1 MKRKIREEINLCFIL
16 SMPFLAVA
24 GMFLHWLI
32 VGY

>member
-1 MKRKIREEINLCFIL
+1 MKQKICEEIKLCLIL
-16 SMPFLAVA
+16 TIPFLAVA